1 LALIADFFRYHGIT
15 TVPSDFSDPYEPI
28 LYDSYS
34 SEEVAEIQQ
43 RMAAWDKATYPTLP
57 TSIVRHAQ
65 KHGFEGDYL
74 RYLRK
79 ASNFNKKGA
88 RKKYLPEGAIR
99 WNKGD
104 EFLIERDG
112 KIVTY
117 GEND

>member
-1 LALIADFFRYHGIT
+1 MKNCPDHCN
-15 TVPSDFSDPYEPI
+15 
-28 LYDSYS
+28 
-34 SEEVAEIQQ
+34 
-43 RMAAWDKATYPTLP
+43 
-57 TSIVRHAQ
+57 

-79 ASNFNKKGA
+79 ASNFNKRGA
-88 RKKYLPEGAIR
+88 KTKYLPDGAIR
-99 WNKGD
+99 WNKGY

>member
-1 LALIADFFRYHGIT
+1 MTDMPDFA
-15 TVPSDFSDPYEPI
+15 DPYETL
-28 LYDSYS
+28 LYQNYTT
-34 SEEVAEIQQ
+34 EEVTEIQQ
-43 RMAAWDKATYPTLP
+43 RMLAWDKATYPTLP
-57 TSIVRHAQ
+57 TSIVRHSQ
-65 KHGFEGDYL
+65 KHGFEDGYL

-88 RKKYLPEGAIR
+88 RKKYLPDGAIR
-99 WNKGD
+99 WNKGN

>member
-1 LALIADFFRYHGIT
+1 M
-15 TVPSDFSDPYEPI
+15 DPYADL
-28 LYDSYS
+28 LYSNYTDN
-34 SEEVAEIQQ
+34 EIAEMQ
-43 RMAAWDKATYPTLP
+43 RLMESWDKATYPTLA
-57 TSIVRHAQ
+57 TSIVKHAK

-79 ASNFNKKGA
+79 ASNFNKRGA
-88 RKKYLPEGAIR
+88 KTKYLPDGATR
-99 WNKGD
+99 WNKGY

>member
-1 LALIADFFRYHGIT
+1 MTDLPDF
-15 TVPSDFSDPYEPI
+15 VDPYETL
-28 LYDSYS
+28 LYQNYTT
-34 SEEVAEIQQ
+34 EEVTEIQ
-43 RMAAWDKATYPTLP
+43 RCMLGWDKATYPTLP
-57 TSIVRHAQ
+57 TSIVRHSQ
-65 KHGFEGDYL
+65 RHGFEDDYL

-88 RKKYLPEGAIR
+88 RKKYLPDGAIR

-104 EFLIERDG
+104 EFLIERNG